1 VKIAF
6 LFLAA
11 ALTSVAC
18 SPDQSGLPPASCT
31 GTGCTCGQQNSCA
44 CVAGTDCKTTC
55 SADGCA
61 VRCETGAKCN
71 AMSDGPAML
80 TCNDSSECKG
90 HGGDGSVISC
100 LATSKCELKAGARSS
115 ATCSLAAHCKLNL
128 GPGSTVSCADASECD
143 VKCAGDCA
151 LTCGVLATCKLSCE
165 RDGMPATKCPD
176 GRQVCGRC

>member
-1 VKIAF
+1 MV
-6 LFLAA
+6 FLAA
-11 ALTSVAC
+11 GLMGMAC
-18 SPDQSGLPPASCT
+18 SNDDSGLPPASCT
-31 GTGCTCGQQNSCA
+31 GAGCTCGQQNSCA

-71 AMSDGPAML
+71 ATSEGPTML

-90 HGGDGSVISC
+90 NGGDGSGIICV
-100 LATSKCELKAGARSS
+100 ATSKCELKAGARSV
-115 ATCSLAAHCKLNL
+115 ATCSIAANCKLNL
-128 GPGSTVSCADASECD
+128 GAGSTVSCADASNCE

-151 LTCGVLATCKLSCE
+151 VTCGALATCKLNCGPG
-165 RDGMPATKCPD
+165 DLPATKCPD